1 MRFAYAHSQ
10 QHHCHPRQAQAR
22 GGWGPGFA
30 GFGPGDFGPGRGPRH
45 GGPGGRRRRGDVR
58 LGLLLLLQDGP
69 ANGYGLI
76 QGLADRSEG
85 AWTPS
90 PGSVYPTLAQLE
102 DEGLIAGRPTEGS
115 SGTTYELTDPGRE
128 YLANLGDVKAPWEDD
143 ADKEHPAYQFRR
155 TVGGLVKAAVQV
167 VQDGDPE
174 KTQKAL
180 DILNNTR
187 KELYRLLAE
196 DDA

>member
-1 MRFAYAHSQ
+1 M
-10 QHHCHPRQAQAR
+10 P
-22 GGWGPGFA
+22 

-45 GGPGGRRRRGDVR
+45 GGPGGRRRRGDIR
-58 LGLLLLLQDGP
+58 LGLLLLLGDGP

-76 QGLADRSEG
+76 QGLTERSEG

-90 PGSVYPTLAQLE
+90 PGSVYPTLAQLQ
-102 DEGLIAGRPTEGS
+102 DEGLIAGRPTENS
-115 SGTTYELTDPGRE
+115 SGTTYELTDQGRE
-128 YLANLGDVKAPWEDD
+128 YLAGLGEVRAPWEDD

-155 TVGGLVKAAVQV
+155 TVGALVKAAVQV

-180 DILNNTR
+180 DLLNATR
-187 KELYRLLAE
+187 RELYRLLAE